1 MQLSL
6 SATEAWQPLPA
17 GEWNAEAARHLLRR
31 AGWSDPRPEVS
42 RAVADGLTVT
52 LRRLFPSEPV
62 LFPEPRL
69 VAHLRED
76 TPAIARGLTSASPG
90 ADKQALLREA
100 RERTQLAVQD
110 MSIKWLQYA
119 TQPRNMAFAKWVLF
133 LSDVYVVGIDKVK
146 NAALVWQHFDLIARQ
161 GMGSAPDLAKAV
173 SRSPAMIAYLD
184 LNQSKRGAPN
194 ENFAR
199 ELFELFLLGEGN
211 YTEND
216 IKESARAFTGY
227 RQQFGVFRFAPGQ
240 HDPATKTIFGRS
252 GRFTGDDVIDLAFRQ
267 PAAGAFLPHEMVKFY
282 LSDSPLPPGYLSE
295 LGVWWGHHDYALREL
310 AQRFFGSRLFF
321 APEFRGDFIKS
332 PVQLYLG
339 LVQDLGL
346 SVAPLPRQVLV
357 PLRQMGQMLFNPPN
371 VRGWVGGRNWINSAT
386 LQVRRQLVESLF
398 TPIDEALL
406 NADEQIELVAAKA
419 AGKGNFTVPD
429 ELLAPLATLD
439 PAAASDRLLANFL
452 ALPAAPPFREAVR
465 QFLASDH
472 ADGTP
477 NLRRLRR
484 AAVTL
489 LQSPEYQ
496 LC

>member
-6 SATEAWQPLPA
+6 SPAEAWQLLPA
-17 GEWNAEAARHLLRR
+17 AEWNAEAARHLLRR
-31 AGWSDPRPEVS
+31 AGWSDPQPEAN
-42 RAVADGLTVT
+42 RAVEEGLSLT
-52 LRRLFPSEPV
+52 LRRLYPAEPA
-62 LFPEPRL
+62 LFPQPRL
-69 VAHLRED
+69 VAHLMED

-90 ADKQALLREA
+90 EEKRKLQREA

-119 TQPRNMAFAKWVLF
+119 AQPRNMAFAKWVLF

-146 NAALVWQHFDLIARQ
+146 NAALVWQHFDILARHAL
-161 GMGSAPDLAKAV
+161 GAAPDLAKAV

-211 YTEND
+211 YTESD
-216 IKESARAFTGY
+216 IKEAARAFTGY
-227 RQQFGVFRFAPGQ
+227 RQQFGVFRLAPGQ
-240 HDPATKTIFGRS
+240 HDPSTKTIFGRS
-252 GRFTGDDVIDLAFRQ
+252 GRFTGDEVIDLAFRQ

-282 LSDSPLPPGYLSE
+282 LSDSPLPPEYLSE
-295 LGVWWGHHDYALREL
+295 LGTWWRSRNYDLREL
-310 AQRFFGSRLFF
+310 TQRFFGCRLFF

-398 TPIDEALL
+398 TPIDEAML

-419 AGKGNFTVPD
+419 AGTGNFTVPD
-429 ELLAPLATLD
+429 ELLAPLARLD
-439 PAAASDRLLANFL
+439 AAAATDRLLTNFL
-452 ALPAAPPFREAVR
+452 ALPAAPPFRDSVR

-472 ADGTP
+472 GDKTP
-477 NLRRLRR
+477 SLRRLRR